1 MVWALTA
8 VLSKSRPSSR
18 LKRNWKITLPSCLR
32 WIEVR
37 TVILFD
43 GDVRQFNIVASCFA
57 RVRYLSSAGGMHS
70 PGRAILTPMNYWRAF
85 QVTLA
90 WSILAVLT
98 APSFSETAVAQTPA
112 KKTPSKHTKPD
123 TWKKSKECADQAEKV
138 ITDWDDTAV
147 FWRNHYSPKYNQ
159 CFLLISRQIDT

>member
-1 MVWALTA
+1 
-8 VLSKSRPSSR
+8 
-18 LKRNWKITLPSCLR
+18 
-32 WIEVR
+32 
-37 TVILFD
+37 
-43 GDVRQFNIVASCFA
+43 
-57 RVRYLSSAGGMHS
+57 
-70 PGRAILTPMNYWRAF
+70 MNYWRAF

-90 WSILAVLT
+90 WSILAVVT

-159 CFLLISRQIDT
+159 CFLLISRQIELKDWIGPVLTDTLYDAFERLTLATSIASPVPPQVAALCSTDDDAKADCKTAADFITEHMKN